1 MLSPLLSPRELSVF
15 STSYQN
21 ADDAFV
27 ASVAALGGTVGATE
41 LPYDGV
47 GPAGE
52 SMATRKVWIGDPDAA
67 RVLVLLSA
75 VHGVEGFCGSAIQQD
90 LLQRLASGQVRVPKG
105 LAVLIVHAV
114 NPWGFAWCRR
124 VDEQGIDVNR
134 NFIDFSLPLPI
145 NAGYRE
151 LAHALVPESSGS
163 GSGAEVGAG
172 MLQAGDER
180 LTAYLQQHGQ
190 YGYELAVSGGQYE
203 FADGLFYGGTAKCQ
217 ARLNL
222 EAIIQELDCPNRDV
236 AVVDLH
242 TGLGPY
248 GHGELIC
255 DHALES
261 EGLATA
267 KRWYGDAV
275 TIPEGGDSC
284 SVPKTGLVDYAF
296 HAAMGARSCYVTLEF
311 GTYPIAELLRCLR
324 EDHLIRK
331 PGQQPF
337 THSDAERVRL
347 QLLKQFYPA
356 EPQWQTM
363 VLLRGRQVI
372 QMASQGLLND

>member
-1 MLSPLLSPRELSVF
+1 MLSPLLSPQDLSVF
-15 STSYQN
+15 STSYQQ
-21 ADDAFV
+21 ADQAFNDARG
-27 ASVAALGGTVGATE
+27 ALGAVARETL
-41 LPYDGV
+41 LPYEGS

-52 SMATRKVWIGDPDAA
+52 ALHTRQVWLGDADAS

-90 LLQRLASGQVRVPKG
+90 LLRRLGSGRAVLPKG
-105 LAVLIVHAV
+105 LAVLIVHGV

-134 NFIDFSLPLPI
+134 NFVDFSKPLPV

-151 LAHALVPESSGS
+151 LAEALVPLQPGDS
-163 GSGAEVGAG
+163 A
-172 MLQAGDER
+172 LQAGNEQLAR
-180 LTAYLQQHGQ
+180 YLQHYGQ
-190 YGYELAVSGGQYE
+190 YDYELATSGGQYE
-203 FADGLFYGGTAKCQ
+203 FADGLFYGGAAPCQ
-217 ARLNL
+217 ARQNL
-222 EAIIQELDCPNRDV
+222 ERIIRELDCPNRDV

-255 DHALES
+255 DHALGS
-261 EGLATA
+261 AGLATA
-267 KRWYGDAV
+267 QSWYGDAA
-275 TIPEGGDSC
+275 TIPEAGDSC

-296 HAAMGARSCYVTLEF
+296 HEVMGPGSCYVTLEF
-311 GTYPIAELLRCLR
+311 GTYPLAELLRCLR
-324 EDHLIRK
+324 QDHSVRK

-337 THSDAERVRL
+337 SHPQSEQVSL

-356 EPQWQTM
+356 EPQWQTL

-372 QMASQGLLND
+372 QLACQGLLNDR

>member
-1 MLSPLLSPRELSVF
+1 MLSPLLSQRELSVF
-15 STSYQN
+15 SNSYAEAEQ
-21 ADDAFV
+21 AFLGAV
-27 ASVAALGGTVGATE
+27 SALGWPVEVTA
-41 LPYDGV
+41 LPYEGH

-52 SMATRKVWIGDPDAA
+52 SLASQQVWIGAADAP

-75 VHGVEGFCGSAIQQD
+75 VHGIEGFCGSAIQQD
-90 LLQRLASGQVRVPKG
+90 LVRRLSSGQLSVPEG
-105 LAVLIVHAV
+105 MAVLLVHAV

-134 NFIDFSLPLPI
+134 NFVDFSQALPD

-151 LAHALVPESSGS
+151 LASALVPDTLVPSVEQLAQGEH
-163 GSGAEVGAG
+163 A
-172 MLQAGDER
+172 L
-180 LTAYLQQHGQ
+180 LHYLQRHGQ
-190 YGYELAVSGGQYE
+190 YEYELAVSGGQYE
-203 FADGLFYGGTAKCQ
+203 FADGLFYGGRAPCQ

-222 EAIIQELDCPNRDV
+222 ERVLATLDCANRDV

-248 GHGELIC
+248 GYGELIC
-255 DHALES
+255 DHPLDSA
-261 EGLATA
+261 GLHTA
-267 KRWYGDAV
+267 QRWYGDSV
-275 TIPEGGDSC
+275 TVPESGDSC

-296 HAAMGARSCYVTLEF
+296 HRVMGPRSCYVTLEF

-324 EDHLIRK
+324 ADHRLRR

-337 THSDAERVRL
+337 TLPGSEEVRL

-356 EPQWQTM
+356 ESQWQTL

-372 QMASQGLLND
+372 QMASQGLMHG